1 MAYYLK
7 ERKGHEMGIF
17 IGQKRRFLVS
27 KYAETLYQLS
37 QMCAGDA
44 ANNT

>member
-1 MAYYLK
+1 MKQVFLLQ
-7 ERKGHEMGIF
+7 
-17 IGQKRRFLVS
+17 QKRRFLAS

>member
-1 MAYYLK
+1 MK
-7 ERKGHEMGIF
+7 
-17 IGQKRRFLVS
+17 QVFLVR
-27 KYAETLYQLS
+27 KRENFLAFKCAETLNQLS

>member
-1 MAYYLK
+1 MKQVFLLS
-7 ERKGHEMGIF
+7 
-17 IGQKRRFLVS
+17 KREGFLAS